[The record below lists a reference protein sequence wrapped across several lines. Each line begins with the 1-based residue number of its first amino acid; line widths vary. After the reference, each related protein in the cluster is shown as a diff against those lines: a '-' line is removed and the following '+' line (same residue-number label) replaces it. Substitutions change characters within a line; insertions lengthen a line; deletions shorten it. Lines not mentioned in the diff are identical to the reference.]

1 MPGITTEMRKVA
13 DNLWTKSFNHPFI
26 KKLADGSLP
35 MDTFRYYLKQ
45 DNYYL
50 KNFGELHYKIANQV
64 DDEQTKQFLIDGA
77 QGLNEGENEIRREFF
92 SKLEITANE
101 MKDTPIAPNAYSY
114 VSHMYHELNEGTAAR
129 ACTALLPCYW
139 LYNEIGKQLIANGSP
154 VDLYQ
159 QFIETY
165 DSPEFTDST
174 NKMIEIVDNFGAN
187 ADINEQQEMITAFVR
202 SSYYELN
209 FWEMAYSNESWRA

>member
-13 DNLWTKSFNHPFI
+13 DSLWNKSFNHPFI
-26 KKLADGSLP
+26 KELADGSLP
-35 MDTFRYYLKQ
+35 IDTFRYYLKQ

-50 KNFGELHYKIANQV
+50 KNFGTLHYKIADQIA
-64 DDEQTKQFLIDGA
+64 DQQTKQFLIDGA

-114 VSHMYHELNEGTAAR
+114 VSHMYHELNEGTPAT

-165 DSPEFTDST
+165 DSPEFTNST
-174 NKMIEIVDNFGAN
+174 NKMIAVVDDFGVKAN
-187 ADINEQQEMITAFVR
+187 ETEQKEMITAFVR

-209 FWEMAYSNESWRA
+209 FWEMAYSNETWRA